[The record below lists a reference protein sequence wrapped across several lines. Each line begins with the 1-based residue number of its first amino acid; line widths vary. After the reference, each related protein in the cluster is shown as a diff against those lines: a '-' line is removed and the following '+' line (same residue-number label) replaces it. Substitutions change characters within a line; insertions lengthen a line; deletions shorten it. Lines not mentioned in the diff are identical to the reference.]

1 MLNHDQKLN
10 SLLLR
15 AGLKPDEVTLY
26 MHVLDN
32 PGCSISDAY
41 KISGISKSS
50 AYRAFEGLRELEL
63 LDSSSE
69 SWKTN
74 LQPVSL
80 SGLIK
85 KLENK
90 QRRENRLLADLKI
103 LNGASKLS
111 GNSKIAGIETLEG
124 DEVFEK
130 YIELSQRD
138 FDTDLVYGNWEAFNN
153 QKSLVSIE
161 KNFIQNRVKNGGRC
175 ILVLTG
181 DGPNTKEITDYDFEE
196 DRITKYRRPDYDK
209 KPIWVNAFEG
219 NNLVYIW
226 GQDSI
231 GNTSGTLID
240 SKPVSEFYKEFI
252 YSQTV

>member
-1 MLNHDQKLN
+1 MMNYDKKLY

-15 AGLKPDEVTLY
+15 AGLKPDEAELY
-26 MHVLDN
+26 MYVLEN
-32 PGCSISDAY
+32 SGCSISDAY
-41 KISGISKSS
+41 KNSRISKSS
-50 AYRAFEGLRELEL
+50 AYRAFENLQELEL
-63 LDSSSE
+63 IKSDSD

-85 KLENK
+85 NLENK
-90 QRRENRLLADLKI
+90 QRCKSRLIADLKM

-111 GNSKIAGIETLEG
+111 GNSKIPGIETYEG
-124 DEVFEK
+124 EDVYRK
-130 YIELSQRD
+130 YIELSQRS

-153 QKSLVSIE
+153 KKSLVPIE
-161 KNFIQNRVKNGGRC
+161 KNFIQNRIKDGGKC

-181 DGPNTKEITDYDFEE
+181 EGPNTKEITDYDFEE
-196 DRITKYRRPDYDK
+196 DRITKYRRPEYDK
-209 KPIWVNAFEG
+209 RPVWVNAFEG
-219 NNLVYIW
+219 NNFVYIW
-226 GQDSI
+226 GLDDA
-231 GNTSGTLID
+231 GKTSATLID